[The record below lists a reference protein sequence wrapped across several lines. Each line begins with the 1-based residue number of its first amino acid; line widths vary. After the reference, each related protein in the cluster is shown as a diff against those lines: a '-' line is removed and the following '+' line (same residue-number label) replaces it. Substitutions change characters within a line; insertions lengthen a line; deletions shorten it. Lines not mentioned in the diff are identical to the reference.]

1 MRLSVKQ
8 YALALHELLQEGDKE
23 KILTHFRAYLVQRGE
38 AEKFVPVLQG
48 VIDLEEALHDVERL
62 TVFTKHVIDTKQRAV
77 LEKKI
82 AILYPGKQLDLT
94 HVLDESL
101 IGGFRV
107 QGKDT
112 SYDQTLAHT
121 LNQFSQTLKS

>member
-23 KILTHFRAYLVQRGE
+23 KILTHFRAYLLERGE

-48 VIDLEEALHDVERL
+48 VINLEETFHNVERL
-62 TVFTKHVIDTKQRAV
+62 TVFTKYVVDTKEQAV
-77 LEKKI
+77 IEKKI
-82 AILYPGKQLDLT
+82 AILYPGKHLDLT
-94 HVLDESL
+94 YILDESL
-101 IGGFRV
+101 IGGFRI

-112 SYDQTLAHT
+112 SYDQTLANT